1 MTSTFEDALA
11 KAQSEMVAVALE
23 YIGGRAETIYLFAL
37 SAGGAKSFDVFY
49 RIAGDVYQTHKVD
62 DANVGGAPL
71 DTSVQRQI
79 ALQKFGLGQ
88 LNDLEQAAAGSG
100 RPMPTLIKAV
110 FEVSRGSLASDI
122 RYDDFYSASNRSPDE
137 FFQDWFAEEAAK
149 SA

>member
-37 SAGGAKSFDVFY
+37 SAGGAKGFDVFY
-49 RIAGDVYQTHKVD
+49 RIAGDVYQTHKVN
-62 DANVGGAPL
+62 DAAVGGAPI
-71 DTSVQRQI
+71 DTSVARQI

-88 LNDLEQAAAGSG
+88 LEALERAAAASG

-110 FEVSRGSLASDI
+110 FDVSRGSLSSEI

-137 FFQDWFAEEAAK
+137 FFQEWFAEESAK
-149 SA
+149 IA